1 MKNTELL
8 LTNVPMIFELKDAGL
23 TYKEIARVLCEE
35 YRINI
40 NENTVRNFL
49 HYLKIDK
56 FHKKYT
62 NFVLFD
68 VDGEY
73 STEFLQKTIVA
84 HNLII
89 TNIFIARYYKL
100 DHLILT
106 AKNYKQ
112 QITTE
117 EGALYAK
124 RLLKQYKTS
133 DKELILSLRQK
144 YPTIERVNYQNII
157 DELHCKLEGEV
168 CNWIQ
173 KLKIYQIEL
182 IKEKG
187 KM

>member
-8 LTNVPMIFELKDAGL
+8 LTNVPMIFELKAAGL
-23 TYKEIARVLCEE
+23 TYKEIANVLSEE
-35 YRINI
+35 YRISI
-40 NENTVRNFL
+40 NENIVRNFL

-56 FHKKYT
+56 FNKKYN

-89 TNIFIARYYKL
+89 TSPFIARYYEF
-100 DHLILT
+100 DHLALT
-106 AKNYKQ
+106 ANNYKQ
-112 QITTE
+112 KTTTE
-117 EGALYAK
+117 EGILFAK

-133 DKELILSLRQK
+133 DKELILYLRQK
-144 YPTIERVNYQNII
+144 YPTIDNVNYKNVI
-157 DELHCKLEGEV
+157 DELHSKLEEEV
-168 CNWIQ
+168 SCWIQ
-173 KLKIYQIEL
+173 KLKSYQIEL